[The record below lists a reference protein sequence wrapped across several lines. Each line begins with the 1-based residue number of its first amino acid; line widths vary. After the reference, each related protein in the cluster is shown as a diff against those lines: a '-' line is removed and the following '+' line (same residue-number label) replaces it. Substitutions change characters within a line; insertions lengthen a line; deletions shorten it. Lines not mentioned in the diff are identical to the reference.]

1 MAKCCH
7 CEEFIESGMLF
18 GFWGPEENTKPICIK
33 CLKKILD
40 SEGKDIGIKNRIKK
54 WLSEENISFN
64 EVKEPKNVFHFALED
79 IGPLKMRI
87 EVFQDKN
94 NLDVITGFMTFLS
107 KELTFNL
114 YRFTEEQK
122 EDFKRKVDDF
132 LSTLRVDYRTGIR
145 VGYEIISERG
155 HYGAKY
161 FIRAKQYDLDKEKFL
176 RILDMTKETGLRSDE
191 FLNQTLKPNQ

>member
-1 MAKCCH
+1 MVKCCR
-7 CEEFIESGMLF
+7 CEEFIENEKMN
-18 GFWGPEENTKPICIK
+18 GFWGQEEDTKPICNK
-33 CLKKILD
+33 CLKKIHDLD
-40 SEGKDIGIKNRIKK
+40 GKDIEIRNRIEK

-64 EVKEPKNVFHFALED
+64 EVNEPKNVFHFLLQD

-114 YRFTEEQK
+114 YRFSEEQK
-122 EDFKRKVDDF
+122 EEFKKKVDDF

-161 FIRAKQYDLDKEKFL
+161 FIRTKQEDLDKEKFL
-176 RILDMTKETGLRSDE
+176 KILNMTKETGLKSDE
-191 FLNQTLKPNQ
+191 FLSQTLTNQ